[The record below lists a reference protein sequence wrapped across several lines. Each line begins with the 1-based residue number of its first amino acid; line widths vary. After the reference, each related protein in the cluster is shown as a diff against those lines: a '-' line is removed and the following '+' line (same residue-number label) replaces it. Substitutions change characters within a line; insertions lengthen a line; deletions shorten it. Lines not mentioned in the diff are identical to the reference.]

1 MTLVNRLSLDKFLFK
16 KSIALKRLHGEILHC
31 QRCHLSENRS
41 KAVPG
46 EGVISTHI
54 MFIGEAPGRE
64 EDKQG
69 RPFVGRAGKFLD
81 ELLEEAGFQRDK
93 VYIGNVLKCRPSIDG
108 RDRRPSEEEIKA
120 CSPYLDRQIELI
132 QPRVI
137 CTLGN
142 VAMEHIF
149 RKYGLDV
156 RSISRIHGSI
166 FKKDNLQIIPLYHP
180 AAVLYK
186 PNLESIMRRD
196 FKIIK
201 KMIHKD

>member
-1 MTLVNRLSLDKFLFK
+1 MSELSLDKFLFK
-16 KSIALKRLHGEILHC
+16 KSIALKRLHAEILKC
-31 QRCHLSENRS
+31 RRCPLSESRS

-46 EGVISTHI
+46 EGMVPTHI

-69 RPFVGRAGKFLD
+69 RPFVGRAGKLLD
-81 ELLEEAGFQRDK
+81 ELLKEAGLQRDK

-149 RKYGLDV
+149 SKYGLDE

-166 FKKDNLQIIPLYHP
+166 FETDNLQIIPLYHP

-186 PNLESIMRRD
+186 PDLNPIMRRD

-201 KMIHKD
+201 ELIH